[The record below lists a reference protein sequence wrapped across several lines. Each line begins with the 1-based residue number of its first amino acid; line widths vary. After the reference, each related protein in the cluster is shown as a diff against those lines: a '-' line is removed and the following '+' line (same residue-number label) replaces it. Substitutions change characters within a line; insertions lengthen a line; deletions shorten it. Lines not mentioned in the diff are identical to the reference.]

1 MKKSKKGLLKK
12 FTYLLTASTALF
24 FLVSGF
30 APAASGKVV
39 KADTTIATV
48 SVDSFSTIYESLDLD
63 SLGLSREAF
72 LYATRGY
79 AELKSRGTITN
90 TDILSI
96 VDFSLPS
103 AQKRLFIMN
112 MRTGKLLFNTYVSHG
127 KNSGEEVATRFS
139 NDQNSF
145 ASSLGFYITGKTYK
159 GEHGYSLRLEGLE
172 KGIND
177 NALSR
182 GIVVHA
188 ANYVNEKMAMQRGM
202 IGRSLG
208 CPAVPVKLHRPII
221 QQIKEGSCLFVYGP
235 DSSYLTHSMM
245 GKGFRV

>member
-1 MKKSKKGLLKK
+1 
-12 FTYLLTASTALF
+12 
-24 FLVSGF
+24 
-30 APAASGKVV
+30 
-39 KADTTIATV
+39 
-48 SVDSFSTIYESLDLD
+48 LD

-72 LYATRGY
+72 VYATRGY
-79 AELKSRGTITN
+79 AELKARGSITN

-96 VDFSLPS
+96 VDFSLSS

-127 KNSGEEVATRFS
+127 KNSGQENATRFS

-145 ASSLGFYITGKTYK
+145 ASSLGFYVTGKTYK

-177 NALSR
+177 NALGR

-188 ANYVNEKMAMQRGM
+188 ANYVNEKIAAQRGM

-221 QQIKEGSCLFVYGP
+221 QQIKEGSCLFLYGP
-235 DSSYLTHSMM
+235 DSTYLTHSMM